1 MHVMASNCLSLW
13 LGRATEWA
21 KLNTRLHSGAAPLA
35 APRAVRC
42 RVAWGCRV
50 LWWRDLLLWK
60 AYRGVNRISSIID
73 AAFLSNAGRG
83 AYTTKPRVRRPA
95 GSGTSP
101 LALADAAQETGP
113 KHEVE
118 HTNPSCYWHHKE
130 CVIHNAAQRRRAIC
144 LHHKRNSFGQEGHAV
159 PRRAAGLQCDCY
171 VEAVVHWFR
180 RCLDCCVVPAK

>member
-1 MHVMASNCLSLW
+1 MHGMASNCLSLW

-73 AAFLSNAGRG
+73 AAFGIYIYIWYG
-83 AYTTKPRVRRPA
+83 
-95 GSGTSP
+95 GTRIAHVSM
-101 LALADAAQETGP
+101 
-113 KHEVE
+113 
-118 HTNPSCYWHHKE
+118 S
-130 CVIHNAAQRRRAIC
+130 
-144 LHHKRNSFGQEGHAV
+144 
-159 PRRAAGLQCDCY
+159 
-171 VEAVVHWFR
+171 
-180 RCLDCCVVPAK
+180 